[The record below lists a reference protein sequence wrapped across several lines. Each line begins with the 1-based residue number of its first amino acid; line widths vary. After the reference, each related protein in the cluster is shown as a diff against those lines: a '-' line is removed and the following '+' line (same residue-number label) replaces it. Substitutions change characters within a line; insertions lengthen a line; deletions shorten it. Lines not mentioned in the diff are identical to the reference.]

1 MENEDWY
8 EELRELNKGD
18 LVGIIQRDGSL
29 RGPYMFEYI
38 EDNYVE
44 IDYYSGSEVYLRDK
58 AGKLY
63 SISASFVLPWV
74 NTPTNAGVRYVFTEG
89 YTKGPI
95 NADAGPA
102 NIVRSFLGISKTR
115 LNSKKQRRKKSRR
128 TRRHR

>member
-1 MENEDWY
+1 MDNEEPY

-18 LVGIIQRDGSL
+18 LVGIKHTDGTMS
-29 RGPYMFEYI
+29 GPYMFERI

-63 SISASFVLPWV
+63 SISASFVVPWV
-74 NTPTNAGVRYVFTEG
+74 NAPTNALVRYVFKEG
-89 YTKGPI
+89 YSKGPI

-102 NIVRSFLGISKTR
+102 NIVRKFLGMKTR
-115 LNSKKQRRKKSRR
+115 RSANAKKQRR
-128 TRRHR
+128 TRRRR